1 MKVLTKGIPAVF
13 LMLGSSLCSVFAFSP
28 QGPGY
33 EEVSLS
39 MGGEVHEAALDEVNS
54 RLYVSIPSLDRV
66 TVINTNDWSIE
77 HQLNVFPFPR
87 GLALT
92 QDGSTL
98 YVAKDGV
105 GGVEVINTS
114 DWSRSDISISSEL
127 DSSSTWDVILGPD
140 DENLYVSANGNSG
153 SFAYIVQVE
162 VNNGNAATRIAHNSS
177 GNPTII
183 RCQPRFEFSPDYSSL
198 YVSECFSPPSVY
210 RLDMTQTGAPIV
222 AQDDHGAL
230 VFTHH
235 MEVSPDG
242 SRLYLSRAWSSQD
255 TVNGVVLDAYT
266 LDVVDAVPPGL
277 ARFGEEP
284 GVIFLAREPNSVDAW
299 DLSLDTIL
307 SSLTLPCSDVNFKEL
322 VVMPEDSGF
331 VVLMGSSV
339 CGLVVPAPEVI
350 GPGNILICSSDWNG
364 SSYDSTLYEYTADGV
379 FVDSSP
385 IPFEV
390 SSSPW
395 SNNVRDLVVDQD
407 GDLHIYHDGEP
418 IDPTLSVLVTRSALD
433 GEWEYHTHE
442 GWHTGSN
449 LSYGGIA
456 AFGDYVFV
464 TDNGSLGGSQ
474 IGLIR
479 FDTRDWS
486 SVRFSVGESYHDLT
500 LGRDGL
506 LYALK
511 PYHYGLDVF
520 DPEEL
525 TLSRSVTLSGSIFSA
540 DKRGVAVDAAGDLYF
555 ITWNEEVI
563 HCDPEGQVLQELQ
576 LSGPNNTMDIDIDP
590 FGNLVIG
597 SRFGDVT
604 VLDTSLTSASV
615 FTMGSIQ
622 TGQSFFVAFTQGS
635 AAGANYCSSVPNST
649 GEAARITAAGT
660 HSLALNDLTLEVGP
674 IPNNFY
680 IFYVGSGERQV
691 SFGNGGQLCVSDGM
705 LRYPARLATDN
716 TGSMDILPGD
726 QLAPGMT
733 ARYQCWFRDPFV
745 GPDYFNTSDG
755 YVIQYA
761 P

>member
-1 MKVLTKGIPAVF
+1 
-13 LMLGSSLCSVFAFSP
+13 MLGSSLCSVFAFSP
-28 QGPGY
+28 QGPSY

-66 TVINTNDWSIE
+66 TVINTDDWSIE

-140 DENLYVSANGNSG
+140 DEKLYVSANGNSG

-162 VNNGNAATRIAHNSS
+162 VNNGNAATRIANNSS

-210 RLDMTQTGAPIV
+210 RLDMTQAGAPIV

-277 ARFGEEP
+277 ARFGDDP
-284 GVIFLAREPNSVDAW
+284 DVLFLAREPNSVDAW
-299 DLSLDTIL
+299 DLSSDTIL
-307 SSLTLPCSDVNFKEL
+307 SSLTLSCSDVNFKEL

-331 VVLMGSSV
+331 VVLMGSTV
-339 CGLVVPAPEVI
+339 CGLITPDVEQPFGHGNLLVL
-350 GPGNILICSSDWNG
+350 GPGRDVSEFTTDGELVNSVEV
-364 SSYDSTLYEYTADGV
+364 EYPGGFPLGV
-379 FVDSSP
+379 GA
-385 IPFEV
+385 
-390 SSSPW
+390 
-395 SNNVRDLVVDQD
+395 RGLVVDQH
-407 GDLHIYHDGEP
+407 GDLH
-418 IDPTLSVLVTRSALD
+418 VTISGSPGSISSRRFDD
-433 GEWEYHTHE
+433 GEWEHHFVE
-442 GWHTGSN
+442 GWSENGVA
-449 LSYGGIA
+449 GIA
-456 AFGDYVFV
+456 AIGDFLFV
-464 TDNGSLGGSQ
+464 ADWTVEPGEGGMFR
-474 IGLIR
+474 I
-479 FDTRDWS
+479 DTRDWS
-486 SVRFSVGESYHDLT
+486 SVSFGPGERIYRVT
-500 LGRDGL
+500 AGRDGL
-506 LYALK
+506 LYGI
-511 PYHYGLDVF
+511 PGFGSMNVY
-520 DPEEL
+520 DPED
-525 TLSRSVTLSGSIFSA
+525 LSVVKTVNLWGPGGPGNSEGF
-540 DKRGVAVDAAGDLYF
+540 AVDAEGNIFVVSL
-555 ITWNEEVI
+555 W
-563 HCDPEGQVLQELQ
+563 DPLVFRCGPDGVVQEILNLALIEPN
-576 LSGPNNTMDIDIDP
+576 LSNPQNAVFDP
-590 FGNLVIG
+590 FGNLLIG
-597 SRFGDVT
+597 AS
-604 VLDTSLTSASV
+604 VLDQGGVVVMTDRNFDSVELVPIGLIGGGSLSTKE
-615 FTMGSIQ
+615 
-622 TGQSFFVAFTQGS
+622 VAFVDGS

-649 GEAARITAAGT
+649 RAAARITARGS
-660 HSLALNDLTLEVGP
+660 HSVASDDLTLQVGP

-680 IFYVGSGERQV
+680 IFYVGSGARETP
-691 SFGNGGQLCVSDGM
+691 FGNGGQLCVSEGM
-705 LRYPARLATDN
+705 LRYPTRLATDN

-755 YVIQYA
+755 YVIQYV

>member
-1 MKVLTKGIPAVF
+1 MSIFQRGLLAAISLASMIGLAQASGSVVF
-13 LMLGSSLCSVFAFSP
+13 GD
-28 QGPGY
+28 PGY
-33 EEVSLS
+33 EEVSVS
-39 MGGEVHEAALDEVNS
+39 VGGDAHELAHDAVNS
-54 RLYVSIPSLDRV
+54 RLYVSVPSLDRV
-66 TVINTNDWSIE
+66 TVINTDDWSVE
-77 HQLNVFPFPR
+77 QELTVFPTPR
-87 GLALT
+87 GLAVT

-127 DSSSTWDVILGPD
+127 DSSATWDVILGPN

-183 RCQPRFEFSPDYSSL
+183 RCQPRFEFSPDYTSL
-198 YVSECFSPPSVY
+198 YVSECFSPPSIY
-210 RLDMTQTGAPIV
+210 RLDMTQAGAPIV

-230 VFTHH
+230 DYTEH

-242 SRLYLSRAWSSQD
+242 SRLYVSTQGWWGNL
-255 TVNGVVLDAYT
+255 NGVVLDAYT
-266 LDVVDAVPPGL
+266 LDIVDAVPPGIS
-277 ARFGEEP
+277 RFGEDP
-284 GVIFLAREPNSVDAW
+284 DVIFLAREPDQLNTW
-299 DLSLDTIL
+299 DLSADTIVD
-307 SSLTLPCSDVNFKEL
+307 SLTLPCSEEDFKEV
-322 VVMPEDSGF
+322 VVMPDDRGF
-331 VVLMGSSV
+331 VVLMGSTV
-339 CGLVVPAPEVI
+339 CGLVVPTPTVI

-364 SSYDSTLYEYTADGV
+364 GSYDSTLYEYTADGV

-390 SSSPW
+390 GSSPW
-395 SNNVRDLVVDQD
+395 DDNVRDLVVDQD
-407 GDLHIYHDGEP
+407 GDLHIYHDSG
-418 IDPTLSVLVTRSALD
+418 TAVLATRSALN
-433 GEWEYHTHE
+433 GEWEYHTHG
-442 GWHTGSN
+442 GWSTGSN

-464 TDNGSLGGSQ
+464 TDNGSSGGSQ

-486 SVRFSVGESYHDLT
+486 SVRFSVGESYHDLNM
-500 LGRDGL
+500 GRDGL

-511 PYHYGLDVF
+511 PSLGGLDVF
-520 DPEEL
+520 EPEEL
-525 TLSRSVTLSGSIFSA
+525 TLIRNVTLSGNAAFA
-540 DKRGVAVDAAGDLYF
+540 DKRGVVVDAAGDIYF
-555 ITWNEEVI
+555 VTWSEEVI
-563 HCDPEGQVLQELQ
+563 HCNSEGEVLQEFQ
-576 LSGPNNTMDIDIDP
+576 LSVPSSTMDLDIDP

-649 GEAARITAAGT
+649 NQAARITASGT
-660 HSLALNDLTLEVGP
+660 HSLALDDLTLEVGP

-680 IFYVGSGERQV
+680 IFYVGPGEARR
-691 SFGNGGQLCVSDGM
+691 SFGNGGSLCVGGGM
-705 LRYPARLATDN
+705 LRYPAHMATDN
-716 TGSMDILPGD
+716 TGSMSVLPGEVFVAGD
-726 QLAPGMT
+726 V
-733 ARYQCWFRDPFV
+733 ARFQCWFRDPGV
-745 GPDYFNTSDG
+745 GPDYFNSSDG
-755 YVIQYA
+755 YVIQFV